1 MKTKIDVTSRTED
14 NIEYWTYDIH
24 IHIDNEKAIA
34 TSIVEALKSITSLF
48 EKLEA
53 TLPDVCESTAK
64 GICHAA
70 SESEKYF
77 SVDQL
82 LL

>member
-1 MKTKIDVTSRTED
+1 MKTKIDVSTRIEND
-14 NIEYWTYDIH
+14 IEYQTYEMH

-34 TSIVEALKSITSLF
+34 TSIADALKAIANLF

-53 TLPDVCESTAK
+53 TLPDVCEATAR
-64 GICHAA
+64 GICSAA

-77 SVDQL
+77 NIDHLV
-82 LL
+82 

>member
-1 MKTKIDVTSRTED
+1 MKTKIDVTSRTEN
-14 NIEYWTYDIH
+14 NIEYWTYDVH
-24 IHIDNEKAIA
+24 IHIDNEKEIA
-34 TSIVEALKSITSLF
+34 TSIVDALKSITTLF

-53 TLPDVCESTAK
+53 TLPDVCEATAK